1 MILNPANNNSE
12 AKKNAI
18 NYEEIRKY
26 LMKDLKQ
33 QKQAKILANP

>member
-1 MILNPANNNSE
+1 VNDPLN
-12 AKKNAI
+12 KKQQAI

-33 QKQAKILANP
+33 QQKMKGSGSGSQ